1 MSKLFIYFLICVSCI
16 LLTNYDTFLYGII
29 FILFAL
35 INLFNRYKLDKKTII
50 IVIILIT
57 FCFTKYFISKISL
70 FETNKYFGIVLDK
83 KDNYFVFF
91 NGLKKFYVSYKGS
104 TIDELDL
111 IILTGKQE
119 NFYFSTLESG
129 FDFNKYLI
137 NKGIFKS
144 LNLENVDVIFDF
156 PIQFYSFKESI
167 LSKFDTLEQ
176 KALVGGILFSEF
188 DYNNDF
194 ANQVKIL
201 NLFSLFS
208 VSGVYLNFFLYTFVK
223 LFELKFTKKV
233 SEILSLILFTP
244 FLIINITRFTTI
256 RVVAFYVF
264 RMINKYNFNNYF
276 SKNERISILGI
287 LFIII
292 DPFIVFSTAFYL
304 SFLISI
310 IISYSN
316 LLFNRCK
323 KIKKRIAF
331 YIVLFFITLPFS
343 LNNTNTINIF
353 NSISGYLLSF
363 LFKFIFIFYL
373 FLLLSFGNISVHANF
388 NCFLIKF
395 IKSINF
401 RYFDINVPKLNQ
413 LIILCYFFI
422 LIMILYFL
430 EINNTSIFKNIIKFV
445 CIFCCFYIL
454 PINNTMT
461 AEVDFLN
468 IGQGDSTLIRYRNKT
483 ILVDTGGLKYTDLA
497 INNII
502 PYLKQN
508 RIYLIDAVFITHKD
522 YDHYGA
528 LGNLNKFFKIK
539 RIISENNFTTINIG
553 GLEFENLNIYRNF
566 NYDENYNSLVL
577 NFKIKNNSFLLMGD
591 APKEIEKKIIKDN
604 KNIKCD
610 YLKVGHHGSNT
621 STCEEFVKTIK
632 PKEAIISCGYKNF
645 YNHPHKEVIDILNK
659 YNVKIKRTD
668 IEGTIKYKFWC

>member
-91 NGLKKFYVSYKGS
+91 NGLKKFYVSYKGL

-264 RMINKYNFNNYF
+264 RMINKYSFNNYF
-276 SKNERISILGI
+276 SKKVSIL
-287 LFIII
+287 
-292 DPFIVFSTAFYL
+292 
-304 SFLISI
+304 
-310 IISYSN
+310 
-316 LLFNRCK
+316 CK
-323 KIKKRIAF
+323 
-331 YIVLFFITLPFS
+331 
-343 LNNTNTINIF
+343 N
-353 NSISGYLLSF
+353 
-363 LFKFIFIFYL
+363 
-373 FLLLSFGNISVHANF
+373 
-388 NCFLIKF
+388 
-395 IKSINF
+395 
-401 RYFDINVPKLNQ
+401 
-413 LIILCYFFI
+413 
-422 LIMILYFL
+422 MI
-430 EINNTSIFKNIIKFV
+430 
-445 CIFCCFYIL
+445 
-454 PINNTMT
+454 
-461 AEVDFLN
+461 
-468 IGQGDSTLIRYRNKT
+468 
-483 ILVDTGGLKYTDLA
+483 
-497 INNII
+497 
-502 PYLKQN
+502 
-508 RIYLIDAVFITHKD
+508 
-522 YDHYGA
+522 
-528 LGNLNKFFKIK
+528 
-539 RIISENNFTTINIG
+539 
-553 GLEFENLNIYRNF
+553 
-566 NYDENYNSLVL
+566 
-577 NFKIKNNSFLLMGD
+577 
-591 APKEIEKKIIKDN
+591 
-604 KNIKCD
+604 
-610 YLKVGHHGSNT
+610 
-621 STCEEFVKTIK
+621 
-632 PKEAIISCGYKNF
+632 
-645 YNHPHKEVIDILNK
+645 
-659 YNVKIKRTD
+659 
-668 IEGTIKYKFWC
+668 